1 MKTMILII
9 AMMFLAS
16 CATIS
21 YERNGDYER
30 LVVNSLFKSL
40 KGLNAKR
47 KGFTLSIEHSKGEVL
62 PEDIANA
69 LRIIKP
75 L

>member
-1 MKTMILII
+1 MKTLSIFIL
-9 AMMFLAS
+9 LSGCAS
-16 CATIS
+16 IS

-30 LVVNSLFKSL
+30 LVVNSLFRSL
-40 KGLNAKR
+40 EGLEAERNDFKISIKR
-47 KGFTLSIEHSKGEVL
+47 VKGEVL

>member
-1 MKTMILII
+1 MKIIILFI
-9 AMMFLAS
+9 FLSGCAS
-16 CATIS
+16 IS

-30 LVVNSLFKSL
+30 LVVNSLFRSL
-40 KGLNAKR
+40 EGLEAERNDFKISIKR
-47 KGFTLSIEHSKGEVL
+47 VKGEVM
-62 PEDIANA
+62 PADIANA